1 MKTRSFITMA
11 LAFMVNAVL
20 FGVGIVAVLSIDA
33 LRMHAVYLIPAV
45 VVVSLAA
52 TPFISW
58 LLAPRLRLRHQD

>member
-20 FGVGIVAVLSIDA
+20 FGVGIIAVLSIDA
-33 LRMHAVYLIPAV
+33 LRVHAVYLIPAV
-45 VVVSLAA
+45 VIVSLVA